1 MDRAAPRREVSLGS
15 ELRLLG
21 DVALE
26 VDGRRVDLGHPRRR
40 YVFAALAAEA
50 NTLVPVDG
58 LVDRVWGENCPARA
72 REALYSYISRLRQTL
87 AATDDA
93 RLVRRSGGYLLAVD
107 PLAVDLTLFS
117 SRVADAR
124 AATGEEQACA
134 LFEQALALW
143 HGEPFAGLDTPWFN
157 ALRASLCR
165 ERLEAELDRNDLAL
179 RCGRHGALLAE
190 LYDRTAAFPLDER
203 LAGQLMLALHANGR
217 SAEAL
222 RQYRDMRRRLTVE
235 LGTEP
240 GSALRLLHQRIL
252 VADPTLPGGPESAS
266 PLSVAPSGPSA
277 PSGPLAPTPPPAR
290 LATPPLAPVPRQ
302 LPPSPRLFVG
312 RGAELAQLSEI
323 VNREER
329 EGAGSGGALTVLI
342 VGGAGGIGK
351 TCLAVRWG
359 HENAGRFPDGQLYL
373 NLRGFDPSS
382 PPIPP
387 ATALRALLDA
397 LGVAPAAIPADQ
409 DARSGL
415 FRGLVADRRM
425 LVILDNAHDSAQVAP
440 LLPGRSACTVLV
452 TSRNRLGALVTAHG
466 ARSLALD
473 ALDREAARG
482 LLAGHL
488 GRDRVGS
495 EPAAVSDL
503 LDWCS
508 GLPLALSIAGARAA
522 AQPALPLGEL
532 TEELREESTRLDAL
546 DAGELSANLRAV
558 FACSYHGLEPGT
570 ANVFGLLGLAP
581 GPDIGLRAAASLIGL
596 SVAEARRLLRGLEHA
611 HLLAQYKPGRY
622 RMHDLIRLYAA
633 ERAVQDHAKETH
645 GVALERLV
653 DYYLHT
659 AYAGELLLRPQ
670 SEPIELSPYAKG
682 SQPEELS
689 DAGAALAWFAAEHVN
704 VLAAHRLA
712 AESGLHRA
720 AWQLPWALDTFR
732 YRNGYRHDN
741 IAGWAAGLAAVN
753 LLPEAD
759 PHARILA
766 LRRLGR
772 AYSIVGEHDEALRL
786 LRQSLELA
794 EQTGDRAGQAYNH
807 VFLGWAWE
815 LRDDV
820 EQALAHCES
829 ALTLFQALG
838 DPSWEWIA
846 LNAIGWYCAQLSRY
860 EEARAHCER
869 ALELNLACGDT
880 SGAASILDSL
890 GYIAYSTGDYTK
902 ALVHYQGT
910 LDRYREFGNRYS
922 EADTLVRLAEAHE
935 KAGSPQAAADA
946 LRQALEL
953 YRAQLRTADAEQ
965 VERRLADLTC
975 VHEYE

>member
-1 MDRAAPRREVSLGS
+1 MGS

-26 VDGRRVDLGHPRRR
+26 VDGRRVDLGHPRQRS
-40 YVFAALAAEA
+40 VFAAMAAEA
-50 NTLVPVDG
+50 NSLVPVDG
-58 LVDRVWGENCPARA
+58 LVDRVWGEGCPPRA
-72 REALYSYISRLRQTL
+72 REALYSYVSRLRHTL
-87 AATDDA
+87 AASTGDA

-107 PLAVDLTLFS
+107 PSAVDVSLFS
-117 SRVADAR
+117 SLVADAR
-124 AATGEEQACA
+124 ATADDNDRAEA
-134 LFEQALALW
+134 LFERALGLW

-157 ALRASLCR
+157 TLRASLCR

-179 RCGRHGALLAE
+179 RRGRHGALVAE
-190 LYDRTAAFPLDER
+190 LYDRTATFPLDER
-203 LAGQLMLALHANGR
+203 LTGQLMLALHANGR
-217 SAEAL
+217 SADAL
-222 RQYRDMRRRLTVE
+222 QQYREMRRRLTAE

-240 GSALRLLHQRIL
+240 GPALRLLHQRIL
-252 VADPTLPGGPESAS
+252 VADPTLPGGPHASPPTSVASSAS
-266 PLSVAPSGPSA
+266 AQF
-277 PSGPLAPTPPPAR
+277 PTPASALPP
-290 LATPPLAPVPRQ
+290 TPKPSPVPVPVPAPHQ

-312 RGAELAQLSEI
+312 REPELEYLSEI
-323 VNREER
+323 VDREEQQD
-329 EGAGSGGALTVLI
+329 GGGALTVLI

-373 NLRGFDPSS
+373 NLRGFDPSG

-387 ATALRALLDA
+387 AAALRALLDA

-425 LVILDNAHDSAQVAP
+425 LVVLDNAHDSAQVAP

-466 ARSLALD
+466 ARSLTLD

-495 EPAAVSDL
+495 EPGAVGEL

-522 AQPALPLGEL
+522 AQPALPLSEL
-532 TEELREESTRLDAL
+532 TEELREETTRLDAL

-558 FACSYHGLEPGT
+558 FACSYRALDPET

-581 GPDIGLRAAASLIGL
+581 GPDIGLRAAASLTGL
-596 SVAEARRLLRGLEHA
+596 PMAEARRLLRGLEHA

-633 ERAVQDHAKETH
+633 ERAAQDHAQDTH
-645 GVALERLV
+645 GAAVERLV

-659 AYAGELLLRPQ
+659 ACAGELLLRKQ
-670 SEPIELSPYAKG
+670 SEPIALSPCAKG
-682 SQPEELS
+682 CQPEQLA
-689 DAGAALAWFAAEHVN
+689 DAGKALAWFAAEHAN
-704 VLAAHRLA
+704 LLAAHRLA
-712 AESGLHRA
+712 ADAGLYRA

-732 YRNGYRHDN
+732 YRTGYRQDN
-741 IAGWAAGLAAVN
+741 ITGWAAGLAAVDR
-753 LLPEAD
+753 LPDPD

-772 AYSIVGEHDEALRL
+772 AHSMVGEHEEALSL
-786 LRQSLELA
+786 LHRSLELA
-794 EQTGDRAGQAYNH
+794 EQAGDRAGQAYTQI
-807 VFLGWAWE
+807 FLGWAWE
-815 LRDDV
+815 LRGDV

-829 ALTLFQALG
+829 ALVHFQALG

-846 LNAIGWYCAQLSRY
+846 LNAVGWYCAQLSRY

-869 ALELNLACGDT
+869 ALELSQASGDT

-890 GYIAYSTGDYTK
+890 GYIAYSTGDYAQ
-902 ALVHYQGT
+902 ALIHYQGT

-935 KAGSPQAAADA
+935 KAESPQAAADA

-953 YRAQLRTADAEQ
+953 YRVQVRTADVEQ
-965 VERRLADLTC
+965 VEQRLADLAA
-975 VHEYE
+975 VHKYE